1 MLGEVLRF
9 ICPAF
14 IKVHKRFGYLYELLY
29 KLLGE
34 CGNPRKAFRVI
45 YVYLNVSIFGHKYRK
60 MLKESIIQ

>member
-9 ICPAF
+9 ICAAF
-14 IKVHKRFGYLYELLY
+14 IKVYKRFGYLYERD

-34 CGNPRKAFRVI
+34 CENPRKAFRVI
-45 YVYLNVSIFGHKYRK
+45 YVYLNVSIFGYKYRK

>member
-1 MLGEVLRF
+1 MLGDVLRF

-14 IKVHKRFGYLYELLY
+14 IKVHKHFGYLYERD

-45 YVYLNVSIFGHKYRK
+45 YVYLNVSIFGDKYRK
-60 MLKESIIQ
+60 MLKKSIIQ